1 MNEKLS
7 KKIDDITKSYRE
19 DSVEILP
26 GLKRNIYDIIKR
38 VYFYK
43 HDSYVLCS
51 DPNAIFWQVVTP
63 YIPHFSKLID
73 FDVKDL
79 NPQGVGD
86 VNFYQAWILRKKLQA
101 WAEENNFGVD
111 VDDMTKLVSSFGS
124 YVWKWNEA
132 KRAVEP
138 CDLRNLAFDPTAK
151 TIRSVDV
158 VEYHYLTEQDI
169 RNKEWNNTEDIIK
182 KAEKENGKI
191 KLWEFWGEEEVKEG
205 KFQYVHKIG
214 YGFGETELLAYEDES
229 VNKKDSP
236 YFDFHLYEYD
246 GTWLRKGCYE
256 VCFPEQERANTLVN
270 ENAQATSI
278 ASLLLLRSSDPNT
291 QGNVLQQA
299 ISGQIITSSDLQQ
312 IGIDNRAFTVLLNE
326 LEKIEKQVQK
336 KLMLPDIATGDSMPS
351 GTPFRGMAVM
361 SNAYKSA
368 FKQIRAR
375 VASGVVDVMLAKILP
390 SLVKGWNRG
399 DMLEIAS
406 GVDDMRLYDDAIK
419 NYVRLKVYERA
430 KTNGTI
436 VTPETEAEIERLVDE
451 SIKVN
456 GRRME
461 LPKGFFDFKYGI
473 ILDPVG
479 ETYDKSQQNDAI
491 IQAITLTMQNPAITG
506 IPAFKQL
513 LENNG
518 ISPFSLSAQEQQ
530 KINEV
535 NNPQPPT
542 GMLSDMLQKQTG
554 LAGQVD
560 TNV

>member
-7 KKIDDITKSYRE
+7 KKIEEITKKYRE
-19 DSVEILP
+19 DGVEILP
-26 GLKRNIYDIIKR
+26 GLKRNIYEIIKR
-38 VYFYK
+38 IYFYR
-43 HDSYVLCS
+43 HDKYVQCS

-73 FDVKDL
+73 LDVKDL
-79 NPQGVGD
+79 NPYGVGD
-86 VNFYQAWILRKKLQA
+86 VNYYQSWVLRKKLQA
-101 WAEENNFGVD
+101 WSEENNFGVD

-132 KRAVEP
+132 EKKIEP

-151 TIRSVDV
+151 TIRGVDV
-158 VEYHYLTEQDI
+158 VEYHYLTEQEI
-169 RNKEWNNTEDIIK
+169 RSKEWDNVDKI
-182 KAEKENGKI
+182 AEVEEENGKI
-191 KLWEFWGEEEVKEG
+191 KIWEFWGEQEIKEG
-205 KFQYVHKIG
+205 KYKYVHKIG
-214 YGFGETELLAYEDES
+214 CGYGDKEIIAFEED
-229 VNKKDSP
+229 VDKKDSP
-236 YFDFHLYEYD
+236 YFDFHLDEYD

-256 VCFPEQERANTLVN
+256 KCFPEQERANTLVN

-326 LEKIEKQVQK
+326 LDKIEKQVQK
-336 KLMLPDIATGDSMPS
+336 KLMLPDIATGDAMPS

-375 VASGVVDVMLAKILP
+375 IASGVVDVMLAKILP
-390 SLVKGWNRG
+390 SLVKKWNRG
-399 DMLEIAS
+399 DMLEISAT
-406 GVDDMRLYDDAIK
+406 VDDMRLYDDSLK
-419 NYVRLKVYERA
+419 NFVRMRVYERA
-430 KTNGTI
+430 TQNGTI
-436 VTPETEAEIERLVDE
+436 VTPETEAEIDRLVDE
-451 SIKVN
+451 AIKTN
-456 GRRME
+456 GRKME
-461 LPKGFFDFKYGI
+461 IPKGFFDFKYGI

-518 ISPFSLSAQEQQ
+518 IPPFTLSAEEQT

-535 NNPQPPT
+535 NNPPPPQ
-542 GMLSDMLQKQTG
+542 GMLSQMLQKQGG
-554 LAGQVD
+554 LTGQVD